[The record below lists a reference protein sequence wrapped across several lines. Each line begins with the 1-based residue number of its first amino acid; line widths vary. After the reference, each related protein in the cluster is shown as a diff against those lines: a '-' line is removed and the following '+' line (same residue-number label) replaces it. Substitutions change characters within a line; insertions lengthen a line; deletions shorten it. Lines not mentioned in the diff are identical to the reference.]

1 MPVVTIQLDKAR
13 VLPGLVALTL
23 AVAVALGVHPAAE
36 AAAGTPVAAPAPAA
50 TAVAF
55 ADTVLATW
63 PEADRLRGGFEY
75 NIGMVLHGIAE
86 VYLQTRDARYLNW
99 VRAFYDDY
107 VDAQGNVRF
116 NDAAQNLDYIQ
127 PGNGLIFLYEQ
138 TDDVRYATAARQV
151 YDRLLAMP
159 RNADGGFWHKDRYP
173 NEMWADSIYMGGRFA
188 AMYGKA
194 FAVPAATDTAAAQAL
209 LFTSHA
215 MPVGTNLPRHAW
227 DYDRNAVWADRTT
240 GLSPI
245 VWNRA
250 TGWYAMS
257 LVDQLSMMSSTDPH
271 RAELLAALRRVAAGL
286 AASQDAATGLWWQV
300 LDQPTAAGNF
310 LESSG
315 SGFFV
320 YALAEG
326 VRLGYLDPAYQLTAA
341 TGWQGLTSRISPTA
355 DGGAAIGD
363 AVEGM
368 GVAASYAEYVNH
380 RRLSNSPH
388 GLMSVMLAAT
398 AMARAAASGPR

>member
-1 MPVVTIQLDKAR
+1 MMPA
-13 VLPGLVALTL
+13 LVAVVLT
-23 AVAVALGVHPAAE
+23 ATVALG
-36 AAAGTPVAAPAPAA
+36 GRPAPAVA
-50 TAVAF
+50 DATPATTAVAF
-55 ADTVLATW
+55 ADTVLENWPDATG
-63 PEADRLRGGFEY
+63 LGGGFEY
-75 NIGMVLHGIAE
+75 NAGMVLHGIAE
-86 VYLQTRDARYLNW
+86 VYAQTRDPRYLSW
-99 VRAFYDDY
+99 IRAYYDHH
-107 VDAQGNVRF
+107 VDARGNVSF

-127 PGNGLIFLYEQ
+127 PGNGLVFLFTQ
-138 TDDVRYATAARQV
+138 TGDARYATAAGQV

-188 AMYGKA
+188 ATYGKV
-194 FAVPAATDTAAAQAL
+194 FAVPAATDTAATQTL
-209 LFTSHA
+209 LFTAHA
-215 MPVGTNLPRHAW
+215 MPAGTSLPRHAW
-227 DYDRNAVWADRTT
+227 DYDRNAAWADPTT

-257 LVDQLSMMSSTDPH
+257 LVDQLAAMPGTDPH
-271 RAELLAALRRVAAGL
+271 RADLLAALRRVAAGL
-286 AASQDAATGLWWQV
+286 AAGQDPATGLWWQV
-300 LDQPTAAGNF
+300 LDQPTGAGNF

-326 VRLGYLDPAYQLTAA
+326 VRLGLLDPAYQVTAA
-341 TGWQGLTSRISPTA
+341 AGWQGLTSRITTAA
-355 DGGAAIGD
+355 DGGMVIGD

-368 GVAASYAEYVNH
+368 GVAASYSAYVDH

-388 GLMSVMLAAT
+388 GLMAVMLAAT
-398 AMARAAASGPR
+398 AMARAS